1 MESLYLLI
9 PIGIV
14 FVVIAVKILFWAI
27 NSGQYDN
34 LDTEAHRILFD
45 EQVPPV
51 DEQSPSKNH
60 RDVSAQH
67 GPAGPETNRPE
78 TTRPETTRLE
88 TTRPETKSRDASAP
102 EKGSER

>member
-1 MESLYLLI
+1 MESLFLLI

-45 EQVPPV
+45 EQEHLKRPEETPAP
-51 DEQSPSKNH
+51 DSQEWE
-60 RDVSAQH
+60 VSARTDRSES
-67 GPAGPETNRPE
+67 PATPQKPDPQEP
-78 TTRPETTRLE
+78 
-88 TTRPETKSRDASAP
+88 SR
-102 EKGSER
+102 